1 MTTSRIPGKS
11 PGIKTMQKET
21 VSNNSCR
28 ICRIDLKIRG
38 WSNMNALDI
47 TLSSVLSRSDVD
59 DTMRLSQKICQK
71 CEWEVLKFWI
81 GKIQGKMLWGT
92 KKSVGKLPL
101 EMTEALREWFSGVV
115 SRPTE
120 KKYRLYLSCLSLSE
134 EHWFQRKQLKRRI
147 MNCGTLP
154 HVICSSMVAR
164 KPESSCDRGRIAW
177 CGWLWNRWHE
187 KSTHFSFFK
196 LKQIAS

>member
-1 MTTSRIPGKS
+1 MTTSQIRGKS
-11 PGIKTMQKET
+11 PGIKTTQKET

-38 WSNMNALDI
+38 WSNRNVLDI

-59 DTMRLSQKICQK
+59 DYMRLSQIICHK
-71 CEWEVLKFWI
+71 CEWEVLTFWI
-81 GKIQGKMLWGT
+81 GKIQGKMLWGPM
-92 KKSVGKLPL
+92 KSVGRLPL
-101 EMTEALREWFSGVV
+101 EMTEALREWFCGVV
-115 SRPTE
+115 SQPT
-120 KKYRLYLSCLSLSE
+120 KKKWLCLSCLSLSE
-134 EHWFQRKQLKRRI
+134 EQWFQRKQLKRRI

-154 HVICSSMVAR
+154 HVIYSSMVAR

-177 CGWLWNRWHE
+177 WGWMWNRWHE
-187 KSTHFSFFK
+187 KITHFSFFK